1 MQSARQE
8 IDSIPS
14 FTDEG
19 WKNMGITFNGKPHAG
34 SRINWQQRYASQ
46 NDMNLP
52 DFTSQHEMDLPDF
65 KRHEPNVDPRSLPP
79 GSPGWYCRECGG
91 GGIAS
96 TSRGGAYF
104 CNCGDGAAAL
114 QRHNES
120 GNCQGCGIHGCQ
132 VPRNNTSLEESIK
145 YGPGPGDSGS
155 SVSTPSPSG
164 RIPPVDNRRRIG
176 PFRINTEGFY
186 RGK

>member
-1 MQSARQE
+1 M
-8 IDSIPS
+8 
-14 FTDEG
+14 
-19 WKNMGITFNGKPHAG
+19 
-34 SRINWQQRYASQ
+34 NWQQRYANQ
-46 NDMNLP
+46 HDM
-52 DFTSQHEMDLPDF
+52 DRPDF
-65 KRHEPNVDPRSLPP
+65 KRHEPNVDPSSLPP

-104 CNCGDGAAAL
+104 CGCGDGATAR

-120 GNCQGCGIHGCQ
+120 GNCHGCDIHGCQ

-145 YGPGPGDSGS
+145 HGPGPGDSGS
-155 SVSTPSPSG
+155 SVSTTSPSE
-164 RIPPVDNRRRIG
+164 RRPSVDNRRRIG
-176 PFRINTEGFY
+176 PFRINPEGFY